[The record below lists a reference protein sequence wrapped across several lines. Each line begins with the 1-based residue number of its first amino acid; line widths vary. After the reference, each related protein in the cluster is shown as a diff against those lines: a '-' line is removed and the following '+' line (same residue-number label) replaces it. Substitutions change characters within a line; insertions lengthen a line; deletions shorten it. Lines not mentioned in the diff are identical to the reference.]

1 MEISK
6 LLSSVIIEFH
16 IRNVLYKMLE
26 YRGCTNKLKRKF
38 TLFLEHIEVP
48 DETPNVFWYPVYKTK
63 AVKGFSTKKAII
75 S

>member
-48 DETPNVFWYPVYKTK
+48 DETPNVF
-63 AVKGFSTKKAII
+63 
-75 S
+75 